1 MDELHGAS
9 LHSNPLEK
17 GSPSALFSHAECV
30 YTLFMQLRLL
40 LVVFGVLFPSV
51 SNAADSSPR
60 ELLTA
65 LNALAIDSEHVYTVS
80 TKDRVELR
88 KADTVL
94 AFQDGKIAF
103 FQSFEGRVTG
113 FVFSGVGHVVAL
125 PRDPVEK
132 QQVARFLG
140 APVLDE
146 QFLSAYVRFTD
157 STEEELLHEL
167 ERAGLA
173 PAVDEQFA
181 ALWGNSLDR
190 LNPSHSLRILI
201 EKYSNPPAPFF
212 HAGIDGVLT
221 GPLDILLDGMQ
232 NDNFSLGQPRTIG
245 KTTYYDLWSCNRMP
259 GSTPFSMNIDA
270 IRYRIDTTIHP
281 DNSLEASASIEF
293 RAAAGSQQ
301 FLGVQ
306 LSRALKISAVTG
318 DGGEALPFFQNEG
331 LTQQE
336 INSRGQD
343 SLIVFLPKPPAQG
356 GTFTLHFRYSGNV
369 IEDAG
374 NSVLFVGA
382 RESWYPHYGDTAEFA
397 FYDLTFHWP
406 KRLRLVA
413 TGTKSAEREEGD
425 SRVATWKTEIPV
437 PEAGFNLGE
446 YASSSL
452 SSENRTIEV
461 YANRQLEEFLR
472 ARLSATPPPEDAS
485 RYPSTM
491 RPQLGNDLPSLPPS
505 PASFLKQLAREIDS
519 SIRFYELYSG
529 PFPFRNLGVSQ
540 IPGAFG
546 QGWPGLLYLSTFS
559 YLTDEAQYR
568 AGLSTT
574 GRAFF
579 TDLVPFHEVAHQ
591 WWGNVV
597 GWSSYED
604 QWIDEAIAEYLALE
618 FADSQKNQDH
628 PLNTW
633 LAHYRKR
640 LTTKMEGEDRVPADI
655 GPVIAGRRLISSR
668 SPDAYSVVVYAK
680 GAWIMHML
688 REMLRQPGAAS
699 GKDPDA
705 RFIALLHTLV
715 SKYARKALTTADLER
730 EVEAVMTPRMA
741 LEGGH
746 SMEWF
751 FDEYVRGTGI
761 PHYKVQ
767 FTSHSSEKGFQI
779 RGKLLQDGVPRSFIA
794 PVPIYATTT
803 PGRTIFLGTVIA
815 TGDETNFTFT
825 SAVQPHKL
833 LIDPHMTLLCI
844 PE

>member
-1 MDELHGAS
+1 M
-9 LHSNPLEK
+9 
-17 GSPSALFSHAECV
+17 C
-30 YTLFMQLRLL
+30 T
-40 LVVFGVLFPSV
+40 
-51 SNAADSSPR
+51 AADSSPR

-65 LNALAIDSEHVYTVS
+65 LNALAIDSQHVYTVS

-103 FQSFEGRVTG
+103 FQSFEGHITG
-113 FVFSGVGHVVAL
+113 FVFSGIGHIVAL

-157 STEEELLHEL
+157 GTDQDLLREFQ
-167 ERAGLA
+167 RAGIT

-181 ALWGNSLDR
+181 SLWWTSLDR
-190 LNPSHSLRILI
+190 LNPSHSLRILV

-212 HAGIDGVLT
+212 HAGIDGVVT
-221 GPLDILLDGMQ
+221 GPLDILLDDMQ
-232 NDNFSLGQPRTIG
+232 NENFSLGQPRTVG
-245 KTTYYDLWSCNRMP
+245 KTTYYDVWSSYRVP
-259 GSTPFSMNIDA
+259 GSPSFSMGLDA
-270 IRYRIDTTIHP
+270 IRYSIDTTIHP

-293 RAAAGSQQ
+293 RAAAVSQQ

-306 LSRALKISAVTG
+306 LSRALKITAVTG
-318 DGGEALPFFQNEG
+318 GGGEALPFFQNEG

-336 INSRGQD
+336 IDSRGQD
-343 SLIVFLPKPPAQG
+343 SLIVFLPKPPAPG
-356 GTFTLHFRYSGNV
+356 STFKLHFRYSGNV

-382 RESWYPHYGDTAEFA
+382 RESWYPHYGDAAEFA

-413 TGTKSAEREEGD
+413 TGTKSLEREEGD
-425 SRVATWKTEIPV
+425 LRAASWKTEIPV

-446 YASSSL
+446 YASTSL
-452 SSENRTIEV
+452 PSENRTIDV
-461 YANRQLEEFLR
+461 YANKQLEEFLR
-472 ARLSATPPPEDAS
+472 SRLSTPTPPEVAS
-485 RYPSTM
+485 RHSSMT
-491 RPQLGNDLPSLPPS
+491 RPQLGEDIPALPPS
-505 PASFLKQLAREIDS
+505 PAAFLKQLARAIDS

-540 IPGAFG
+540 IAGAFG

-559 YLTDEAQYR
+559 FLPDEAQYR
-568 AGLSTT
+568 AGLSST

-579 TDLVPFHEVAHQ
+579 SDVVPFHEVAHQ

-597 GWSSYED
+597 GWSSYQD
-604 QWIDEAIAEYLALE
+604 QWIDEAIAEYLALQ

-633 LAHYRKR
+633 LTHYRKR
-640 LTTKMEGEDRVPADI
+640 LTTKAEGEDRVPADI

-680 GAWIMHML
+680 GVWIMHMV
-688 REMLRQPGAAS
+688 REMLRQPAVN

-705 RFIALLHTLV
+705 RFISLFHTLV
-715 SKYARKALTTADLER
+715 SKYARKALTTADLQR
-730 EVEAVMTPRMA
+730 EVEAVMTPRMD
-741 LEGGH
+741 LEGGR

-767 FTSHSSEKGFQI
+767 FMSRNTEKGFQI
-779 RGKLLQDGVPRSFIA
+779 RGKLIQDGVPRSFIA

-803 PGRTIFLGTVIA
+803 LGRMIFLGTVVA
-815 TGDETNFTFT
+815 TGEETSFTFT
-825 SAVQPHKL
+825 SAAQPHKL

-844 PE
+844 TE

>member
-1 MDELHGAS
+1 MF
-9 LHSNPLEK
+9 P
-17 GSPSALFSHAECV
+17 HAECV
-30 YTLFMQLRLL
+30 YTRFMRPRLL
-40 LVVFGVLFPSV
+40 LMVFGFLFPSLCG
-51 SNAADSSPR
+51 AADSSPR
-60 ELLTA
+60 ELLTS
-65 LNALAIDSEHVYTVS
+65 LNALAIDSQHVYTVS
-80 TKDRVELR
+80 AKDRVELR

-94 AFQDGKIAF
+94 AFQNGKIAF
-103 FQSFEGRVTG
+103 LQSFEGRTTG

-125 PRDPVEK
+125 PRDPVER

-140 APVLDE
+140 APVLDQ

-157 STEEELLHEL
+157 GTDQDLLRELQ
-167 ERAGLA
+167 RAGLT

-181 ALWGNSLDR
+181 SLWGVNLDR

-212 HAGIDGVLT
+212 HAGLDGVLT
-221 GPLDILLDGMQ
+221 GPFDILLDGMQ
-232 NDNFSLGQPRTIG
+232 EDNFNLGQPRTVG
-245 KTTYYDLWSCNRMP
+245 KSTYYDVWSSYRLPDSPAFHM
-259 GSTPFSMNIDA
+259 GIDA
-270 IRYRIDTTIHP
+270 IHYRIDTTIHP
-281 DNSLEASASIEF
+281 DNSLEANAAIEF
-293 RAAAGSQQ
+293 RASSGSQQ

-306 LSRALKISAVTG
+306 LSRTLKISAVTG

-331 LTQQE
+331 LTPQE

-343 SLIVFLPKPPAQG
+343 SLIVFLPKRPAPG
-356 GTFTLHFRYSGNV
+356 ATFTLHFRYDGNV

-374 NSVLFVGA
+374 NNVLFVGA
-382 RESWYPHYGDTAEFA
+382 RESWYPHFGDSSEFA
-397 FYDLTFHWP
+397 LYDLTFHWP

-413 TGTKSAEREEGD
+413 TGNKSTEREEGD

-446 YASSSL
+446 YASTSL
-452 SSENRTIEV
+452 PSENRTIDV
-461 YANRQLEEFLR
+461 YANKQLEEILR
-472 ARLSATPPPEDAS
+472 ARLSAVPPSGDPPRHNSILQHPLDTDV
-485 RYPSTM
+485 PV
-491 RPQLGNDLPSLPPS
+491 PPPS
-505 PASFLKQLAREIDS
+505 PSALLKQLAREIDS
-519 SIRFYELYSG
+519 SIHFYELYSG

-559 YLTDEAQYR
+559 FLPDEAQTR

-579 TDLVPFHEVAHQ
+579 SNVVPFHEVAHQ

-597 GWSSYED
+597 GWSSYRD
-604 QWIDEAIAEYLALE
+604 QWIDEAISEYLALQ

-633 LAHYRKR
+633 LARYRKR
-640 LTTKMEGEDRVPADI
+640 LTTKAEGEDRTPAEI
-655 GPVIAGRRLISSR
+655 GPVSIGRRMISSR
-668 SPDAYSVVVYAK
+668 SPDAYNVVVYAK
-680 GAWIMHML
+680 GTWIMHML
-688 REMLRQPGAAS
+688 REMLRQPGGSS
-699 GKDPDA
+699 GKDSDA

-715 SKYARKALTTADLER
+715 SKYARTALTTADLQR
-730 EVEAVMTPRMA
+730 EVEAVMTPRMD
-741 LEGGH
+741 LEGGR

-761 PHYKVQ
+761 PHYKIQ
-767 FTSHSSEKGFQI
+767 FTSHGSDKGFQV
-779 RGKLLQDGVPRSFIA
+779 RGKLMQEGVPRSFIA
-794 PVPIYATTT
+794 PVPIYASFG
-803 PGRTIFLGTVIA
+803 PGRTAFLGTVVA
-815 TGDETNFTFT
+815 SGDETSFTFT
-825 SAVQPHKL
+825 TAAQPHKL

>member
-1 MDELHGAS
+1 M
-9 LHSNPLEK
+9 P
-17 GSPSALFSHAECV
+17 
-30 YTLFMQLRLL
+30 LRLL
-40 LVVFGVLFPSV
+40 LVVFGCLFPSL
-51 SNAADSSPR
+51 SNAADLSPR

-65 LNALAIDSEHVYTVS
+65 LNALAIDSQHVYTVS

-103 FQSFEGRVTG
+103 FQSYEGRITG

-157 STEEELLHEL
+157 GTDQELLREL
-167 ERAGLA
+167 QRAGLT

-181 ALWGNSLDR
+181 SLWGASLDR

-232 NDNFSLGQPRTIG
+232 VDNFSLGQPRAVG
-245 KTTYYDLWSCNRMP
+245 KAMYYDVWSSCRMP
-259 GSTPFSMNIDA
+259 GSAAFRMGIDA
-270 IRYRIDTTIHP
+270 IHYHIDTTINP
-281 DNSLEASASIEF
+281 DNSLEASASIEL
-293 RAAAGSQQ
+293 RAGAAAQQ

-306 LSRALKISAVTG
+306 LSRKLKITAVTG
-318 DGGEALPFFQNEG
+318 GDGEALPFFQNEG

-343 SLIVFLPKPPAQG
+343 ALIVFLPKPPAKES
-356 GTFTLHFRYSGNV
+356 TFTLHFHYTGNV

-374 NSVLFVGA
+374 NGVLFVGA
-382 RESWYPHYGDTAEFA
+382 RESWYPHYGDASEFA
-397 FYDLTFHWP
+397 LYDLTFHWP

-413 TGTKSAEREEGD
+413 TGAKSAEREEGD

-452 SSENRTIEV
+452 PSENRTIDV
-461 YANRQLEEFLR
+461 YANKQLEEILR
-472 ARLSATPPPEDAS
+472 ARLSTLTPREDAS
-485 RYPSTM
+485 RHTFISKPPVERDM
-491 RPQLGNDLPSLPPS
+491 PLLPPS
-505 PASFLKQLAREIDS
+505 PAGFLKQLAREIDT

-540 IPGAFG
+540 IPGTFG

-559 YLTDEAQYR
+559 FLSDEAQYR

-579 TDLVPFHEVAHQ
+579 TDVVPFHEVAHQ

-597 GWSSYED
+597 GWSSYQD
-604 QWIDEAIAEYLALE
+604 QWIDESISEYLAQL
-618 FADSQKNQDH
+618 FANSQKNQDH
-628 PLNTW
+628 SLNTW

-640 LTTKMEGEDRVPADI
+640 LTTKAEGEDRIPSDI

-668 SPDAYSVVVYAK
+668 SPDAYNVVVYAK
-680 GAWIMHML
+680 GTWIMHML
-688 REMLRQPGAAS
+688 REMLRQPNATN
-699 GKDPDA
+699 GKAPDA

-715 SKYARKALTTADLER
+715 SKYARKALTTADLQR
-730 EVEAVMTPRMA
+730 EVEAVMTPRMD
-741 LEGGH
+741 LEGGR

-767 FTSHSSEKGFQI
+767 FTSRSSEKGFQI

-803 PGRTIFLGTVIA
+803 PGRTIFLGTVVA
-815 TGDETNFTFT
+815 TGEETSFTFT
-825 SAVQPHKL
+825 SAAQPHKL

>member
-1 MDELHGAS
+1 MR
-9 LHSNPLEK
+9 
-17 GSPSALFSHAECV
+17 
-30 YTLFMQLRLL
+30 LRLV
-40 LVVFGVLFPSV
+40 LVVFGVLFPSFC
-51 SNAADSSPR
+51 SAADSSPR
-60 ELLTA
+60 ELLA
-65 LNALAIDSEHVYTVS
+65 SLNALAIDSQHVYTVA
-80 TKDRVELR
+80 TKNRVELR

-94 AFQDGKIAF
+94 AFQEGKIAF
-103 FQSFEGRVTG
+103 FESFEGRITG
-113 FVFSGVGHVVAL
+113 FVFSGIGHVVAL

-157 STEEELLHEL
+157 GTDQDLLREL
-167 ERAGLA
+167 ERAGLT
-173 PAVDEQFA
+173 PAVDEKFA
-181 ALWGNSLDR
+181 ALWGTNLDR

-221 GPLDILLDGMQ
+221 GPLDILLDEMQ
-232 NDNFSLGQPRTIG
+232 YNDFNLGQPRTVG
-245 KTTYYDLWSCNRMP
+245 KATYYDVWSLYRVP
-259 GSTPFSMNIDA
+259 GSTPFSMGIDT
-270 IRYRIDTTIHP
+270 IRYTIDTAIHP

-293 RAAAGSQQ
+293 RASAGSQQ

-318 DGGEALPFFQNEG
+318 SDGEALPFFQNEG

-343 SLIVFLPKPPAQG
+343 SLIVFLPKPPAPG
-356 GTFTLHFRYSGNV
+356 STFKLHFHYSGNV

-382 RESWYPHYGDTAEFA
+382 RESWYPHYGDSAEFA
-397 FYDLTFHWP
+397 YYDLTFHWP

-425 SRVATWKTEIPV
+425 SRVATWKTELPV

-446 YASSSL
+446 YASNSL
-452 SSENRTIEV
+452 SSESRTIDV
-461 YANRQLEEFLR
+461 YANKQLEEFLR
-472 ARLSATPPPEDAS
+472 SRLSAPTPSEDAS
-485 RYPSTM
+485 RHTSISRIP
-491 RPQLGNDLPSLPPS
+491 LGNDMPPFPPS
-505 PASFLKQLAREIDS
+505 PAAFLRQLAREIDS
-519 SIRFYELYSG
+519 SIRFYELYAG
-529 PFPFRNLGVSQ
+529 PFPFHTLGVSQ
-540 IPGAFG
+540 IPGGFG
-546 QGWPGLLYLSTFS
+546 QGWPGLLYLSTYSFLS
-559 YLTDEAQYR
+559 DEAQYR
-568 AGLSTT
+568 AGLSST

-579 TDLVPFHEVAHQ
+579 TDVVPFHEVAHQ

-604 QWIDEAIAEYLALE
+604 QWIDEGIAEYLALQ
-618 FADSQKNQDH
+618 FADSKKTQDH

-633 LAHYRKR
+633 LAHYKKR
-640 LTTKMEGEDRVPADI
+640 LTTKAEGEDRIPADI

-668 SPDAYSVVVYAK
+668 SPDAYNVVVYAK
-680 GAWIMHML
+680 GTWIMHML
-688 REMLRQPGAAS
+688 REMLRQPGAAN
-699 GKDPDA
+699 GKNPDA
-705 RFIALLHTLV
+705 RFISLLHTLV
-715 SKYARKALTTADLER
+715 SKYARKALATADLQH
-730 EVEAVMTPRMA
+730 EVEAVMTPRMD
-741 LEGGH
+741 LEGGR

-767 FTSHSSEKGFQI
+767 FTSHNSEKGFQI
-779 RGKLLQDGVPRSFIA
+779 RGKLMQEGVPRSFIA

-803 PGRTIFLGTVIA
+803 PGRTIFLGTVVA
-815 TGDETNFTFT
+815 TGEETSFAFT

>member
-1 MDELHGAS
+1 
-9 LHSNPLEK
+9 
-17 GSPSALFSHAECV
+17 
-30 YTLFMQLRLL
+30 MQLRLL
-40 LVVFGVLFPSV
+40 LAVFGVLFPSIC
-51 SNAADSSPR
+51 NAADSSPR

-65 LNALAIDSEHVYTVS
+65 LNALAIDSQHVYTVS

-103 FQSFEGRVTG
+103 FQSFEGRITG

-157 STEEELLHEL
+157 GTDQDLLREFQ
-167 ERAGLA
+167 RAGVK

-181 ALWGNSLDR
+181 SLWWTSLNR
-190 LNPSHSLRILI
+190 LNPSHSLRILV
-201 EKYSNPPAPFF
+201 EKYSNPSAPFF
-212 HAGIDGVLT
+212 HAGIDGVVT
-221 GPLDILLDGMQ
+221 GPLDILLDDMQ
-232 NDNFSLGQPRTIG
+232 NDNFSLGQPRTVG
-245 KTTYYDLWSCNRMP
+245 KTTYYDVWSSYQVP
-259 GSTPFSMNIDA
+259 GSPSFSMGLDA
-270 IRYRIDTTIHP
+270 IRYSIDTTIHS
-281 DNSLEASASIEF
+281 DNSLEASAAIEF
-293 RAAAGSQQ
+293 RTAAASQQ

-306 LSRALKISAVTG
+306 LSRALKITAVTG
-318 DGGEALPFFQNEG
+318 DDGEALPFFQNEG

-343 SLIVFLPKPPAQG
+343 SLIVFLPKPPAPG
-356 GTFTLHFRYSGNV
+356 STFKLHFRYSGNV

-382 RESWYPHYGDTAEFA
+382 RESWYPHYGDAAEFA
-397 FYDLTFHWP
+397 FYDLMFHWP

-413 TGTKSAEREEGD
+413 TGTKSTEREEGD
-425 SRVATWKTEIPV
+425 LRVATWKTEIPV
-437 PEAGFNLGE
+437 PQAGFNLGE
-446 YASSSL
+446 YASTSL
-452 SSENRTIEV
+452 PSENRTIDV
-461 YANRQLEEFLR
+461 YANKQLEEFLR
-472 ARLSATPPPEDAS
+472 SRLSTPTPPEIAS
-485 RYPSTM
+485 RHNSMT
-491 RPQLGNDLPSLPPS
+491 RPELGGDIPALPPS
-505 PASFLKQLAREIDS
+505 PAAFLKQLAREIDS

-559 YLTDEAQYR
+559 FLPDEAQYR
-568 AGLSTT
+568 AGLSPT

-579 TDLVPFHEVAHQ
+579 SDVVPFHEVAHQ

-597 GWSSYED
+597 GWSSYQD
-604 QWIDEAIAEYLALE
+604 QWIDEAIAEYLALQ
-618 FADSQKNQDH
+618 FADSQKNQNH

-633 LAHYRKR
+633 LTHYRKR
-640 LTTKMEGEDRVPADI
+640 LTTKAEGEDRVPADI

-668 SPDAYSVVVYAK
+668 SPEAYNVVVYAK
-680 GAWIMHML
+680 GVWIMHML
-688 REMLRQPGAAS
+688 REMLRQPAAN
-699 GKDPDA
+699 GKGPDA
-705 RFIALLHTLV
+705 RFISLLHTLV
-715 SKYARKALTTADLER
+715 SKYARKALTTMDLQR
-730 EVEAVMTPRMA
+730 EVEAVMTPRMD
-741 LEGGH
+741 LEGGR

-767 FTSHSSEKGFQI
+767 FTSRNTEKGFQI
-779 RGKLLQDGVPRSFIA
+779 RGKLMQDGVPRSFIA
-794 PVPIYATTT
+794 PVPIYAATAL
-803 PGRTIFLGTVIA
+803 GRTIFLGTVVA
-815 TGDETNFTFT
+815 TGEETSFTFT
-825 SAVQPHKL
+825 SVTQPHKL
-833 LIDPHMTLLCI
+833 QIDPHMTLLCI
-844 PE
+844 SE

>member
-1 MDELHGAS
+1 MR
-9 LHSNPLEK
+9 
-17 GSPSALFSHAECV
+17 
-30 YTLFMQLRLL
+30 LRLL
-40 LVVFGVLFPSV
+40 LVVSGCLFTSV
-51 SNAADSSPR
+51 CSAADSSPR

-65 LNALAIDSEHVYTVS
+65 LNALAIDSQHVYTVA

-103 FQSFEGRVTG
+103 FHSFEGRVTG

-157 STEEELLHEL
+157 GTDQELLREL
-167 ERAGLA
+167 QRAGLT
-173 PAVDEQFA
+173 PSVDEQFA
-181 ALWGNSLDR
+181 ALWGTSLDR

-201 EKYSNPPAPFF
+201 EKYSKPPAPFF

-221 GPLDILLDGMQ
+221 GPLDILLDEMQ
-232 NDNFSLGQPRTIG
+232 NDNFSLGQPRTVA
-245 KTTYYDLWSCNRMP
+245 KTTFYDVWSSYRMP
-259 GSTPFSMNIDA
+259 GTNNFSMGMDA
-270 IRYRIDTTIHP
+270 IRYVLDTTIHP
-281 DNSLEASASIEF
+281 DNSLEATATIEF
-293 RAAAGSQQ
+293 RAASGSQQ

-306 LSRALKISAVTG
+306 LSRTLKITAVTADNG
-318 DGGEALPFFQNEG
+318 DPLPYFQNEG

-336 INSRGQD
+336 INARGQD
-343 SLIVFLPKPPAQG
+343 ALIVFLPRPPAPG
-356 GTFTLHFRYSGNV
+356 STFKLHFQYSGDV
-369 IEDAG
+369 IEEAG
-374 NSVLFVGA
+374 NNVLFVGA

-446 YASSSL
+446 YANSSL
-452 SSENRTIEV
+452 SSENRTIDV
-461 YANRQLEEFLR
+461 YANKQLEEYLR
-472 ARLSATPPPEDAS
+472 SRLSAPGPSPESSRHSSILRPPLDSE
-485 RYPSTM
+485 
-491 RPQLGNDLPSLPPS
+491 LPALPPS
-505 PASFLKQLAREIDS
+505 PAGFLKQLAREIDS
-519 SIRFYELYSG
+519 SIRFYEIYSG
-529 PFPFRNLGVSQ
+529 PFPFRTLGVSQ

-559 YLTDEAQYR
+559 FLPDEAQYR
-568 AGLSTT
+568 AGLSPT

-579 TDLVPFHEVAHQ
+579 TDVVPFHEVAHQ

-597 GWSSYED
+597 GWSSYQD
-604 QWIDEAIAEYLALE
+604 QWIDEAISEYLALQ

-633 LAHYRKR
+633 LTHYRKR
-640 LTTKMEGEDRVPADI
+640 LITKAEGEDRAPADI

-680 GAWIMHML
+680 GTWIMHML
-688 REMLRQPGAAS
+688 REMLRQPAGAS

-705 RFIALLHTLV
+705 RFVGLLHTLV
-715 SKYARKALTTADLER
+715 SKYARKALTTADLQR

-767 FTSHSSEKGFQI
+767 FTSRGSEKGFQI

-794 PVPIYATTT
+794 PVPVYATTPI
-803 PGRTIFLGTVIA
+803 PGRTIYLGTVIT

-825 SAVQPHKL
+825 SAIQPHKL
-833 LIDPHMTLLCI
+833 LIDPHLTLLCI

>member
-1 MDELHGAS
+1 MR
-9 LHSNPLEK
+9 
-17 GSPSALFSHAECV
+17 
-30 YTLFMQLRLL
+30 LRLL
-40 LVVFGVLFPSV
+40 LVVLAVLFPSI
-51 SNAADSSPR
+51 SGAADSSPR

-65 LNALAIDSEHVYTVS
+65 LNALTIDSQHVYTVA

-103 FQSFEGRVTG
+103 FQSFEGRITG
-113 FVFSGVGHVVAL
+113 FVFSGVGHIVAL

-157 STEEELLHEL
+157 GTEQDLLHEL
-167 ERAGLA
+167 QRAGLA
-173 PAVDEQFA
+173 PAVDEPFA
-181 ALWGNSLDR
+181 SLWGASLDR
-190 LNPSHSLRILI
+190 LNPSHSLRILV

-221 GPLDILLDGMQ
+221 GPLDILVDNMQ
-232 NDNFSLGQPRTIG
+232 RENFSLGQPRTVG
-245 KTTYYDLWSCNRMP
+245 KATYYDAWSSYRMP
-259 GSTPFSMNIDA
+259 DSPPFSMGMDA
-270 IRYRIDTTIHP
+270 VRYTIDTTIHP
-281 DNSLEASASIEF
+281 DNSLEAGAAIEF
-293 RAAAGSQQ
+293 RAADVAQQ

-306 LSRALKISAVTG
+306 LSRTLKISSVTG
-318 DGGEALPFFQNEG
+318 DNGEALPFFQNEG
-331 LTQQE
+331 LTQKE
-336 INSRGQD
+336 INARGQD
-343 SLIVFLPKPPAQG
+343 SLIVFFPKPLAPG
-356 GTFTLHFRYSGNV
+356 STFRLHFRYTGNV

-382 RESWYPHYGDTAEFA
+382 RESWYPHYGDAAEFA

-413 TGTKSAEREEGD
+413 TGTKSAEHEDGD
-425 SRVATWKTEIPV
+425 WRVATWKTEIPV

-452 SSENRTIEV
+452 TSENRNIEV
-461 YANRQLEEFLR
+461 YANKQLEEFLR
-472 ARLSATPPPEDAS
+472 SRLSRPSSSEDSS
-485 RYPSTM
+485 RHTSIAH
-491 RPQLGNDLPSLPPS
+491 PQFGDELPILPPS
-505 PASFLKQLAREIDS
+505 PAGFLKQLAREIDS
-519 SIRFYELYSG
+519 SIHFYEIYSG

-546 QGWPGLLYLSTFS
+546 QGWPGLLYLSTLSF
-559 YLTDEAQYR
+559 LPDEAQYR
-568 AGLSTT
+568 AGLSST

-579 TDLVPFHEVAHQ
+579 TDVVPFHEVAHQ

-597 GWSSYED
+597 GWSSYQD
-604 QWIDEAIAEYLALE
+604 QWIDEAIAEYLALQ
-618 FADSQKNQDH
+618 FADSKKTQDH

-633 LAHYRKR
+633 LTNYRKR
-640 LTTKMEGEDRVPADI
+640 LTTKAEGQDRAPGDI

-668 SPDAYSVVVYAK
+668 SPDAYNVVVYAK
-680 GAWIMHML
+680 GTWIIHML
-688 REMLRQPGAAS
+688 HEMLRQPGAPG

-705 RFIALLHTLV
+705 RFIGLLHTLV
-715 SKYARKALTTADLER
+715 SKYARKALTTADLQR

-761 PHYKVQ
+761 PHYKIQ
-767 FTSHSSEKGFQI
+767 FTSHGSEKGFQI

-794 PVPIYATTT
+794 PVPIYATTPI
-803 PGRTIFLGTVIA
+803 PGRTIYLGTVIT
-815 TGDETNFTFT
+815 TGDETSFTFT
-825 SAVQPHKL
+825 SAIQPHKL

>member
-1 MDELHGAS
+1 MR
-9 LHSNPLEK
+9 
-17 GSPSALFSHAECV
+17 
-30 YTLFMQLRLL
+30 LRLL
-40 LVVFGVLFPSV
+40 LVVFGCLFPSI
-51 SNAADSSPR
+51 SSAADSSPR

-65 LNALAIDSEHVYTVS
+65 LNALAIDPQHVYTVS

-113 FVFSGVGHVVAL
+113 FVFSGIGHIVAL

-157 STEEELLHEL
+157 GTEQDLLHEL
-167 ERAGLA
+167 QRAGLT

-181 ALWGNSLDR
+181 ALWGASLDR
-190 LNPSHSLRILI
+190 LNPSHSLRILV

-221 GPLDILLDGMQ
+221 GPLDILLDNMQ
-232 NDNFSLGQPRTIG
+232 NENFSLGQPRTVG
-245 KTTYYDLWSCNRMP
+245 KATFYDVWSSYRMP
-259 GSTPFSMNIDA
+259 DSTPFSMGFDA
-270 IRYRIDTTIHP
+270 IRYTIDTTIHL

-293 RAAAGSQQ
+293 HASPGSKQ

-318 DGGEALPFFQNEG
+318 DNGDALPFFQNEG

-336 INSRGQD
+336 INARGQD
-343 SLIVFLPKPPAQG
+343 SLIVFLPKPPAPG
-356 GTFTLHFRYSGNV
+356 SSFTLHFRYTGNV

-374 NSVLFVGA
+374 NNVLFVGA
-382 RESWYPHYGDTAEFA
+382 RESWYPHFGDTAEFA

-413 TGTKSAEREEGD
+413 TGTESAEREDGD

-452 SSENRTIEV
+452 SSENRTIDV
-461 YANRQLEEFLR
+461 YANKQLEEFLR
-472 ARLSATPPPEDAS
+472 ARLSAPTPSDDAS
-485 RYPSTM
+485 RHNSITRAPM
-491 RPQLGNDLPSLPPS
+491 EHDIPVLPPS
-505 PASFLKQLAREIDS
+505 PAGFLKQLAREIDS
-519 SIRFYELYSG
+519 SIRFYEIYSG

-559 YLTDEAQYR
+559 FLPDEAQYR
-568 AGLSTT
+568 AGLSST

-579 TDLVPFHEVAHQ
+579 TDVVPFHEVAHQ

-597 GWSSYED
+597 GWSSYQD
-604 QWIDEAIAEYLALE
+604 QWIDESIAEYLALQ
-618 FADSQKNQDH
+618 FADSQKNQNH

-633 LAHYRKR
+633 LTNYRKR
-640 LTTKMEGEDRVPADI
+640 LTTKAEGEDRPPADV

-668 SPDAYSVVVYAK
+668 SPDAYNVVAYAK
-680 GAWIMHML
+680 GTWIMHML
-688 REMLRQPGAAS
+688 HEMLRQPGAA
-699 GKDPDA
+699 GGRDPDA

-715 SKYARKALTTADLER
+715 SKYARKALTTADLQR

-767 FTSHSSEKGFQI
+767 FTSHTSEKGFQI

-794 PVPIYATTT
+794 PVPIYATT
-803 PGRTIFLGTVIA
+803 PIAGHTIYLGTVIA
-815 TGDETNFTFT
+815 TGEETNFTFT

-833 LIDPHMTLLCI
+833 LIDPHMTILCI

>member
-1 MDELHGAS
+1 M
-9 LHSNPLEK
+9 
-17 GSPSALFSHAECV
+17 C
-30 YTLFMQLRLL
+30 T
-40 LVVFGVLFPSV
+40 
-51 SNAADSSPR
+51 AADSSPR

-65 LNALAIDSEHVYTVS
+65 LNALAIDSQHVYTVS

-103 FQSFEGRVTG
+103 FQSFEGRITG
-113 FVFSGVGHVVAL
+113 FVFSGIGHIVAL

-157 STEEELLHEL
+157 GTDQDLLREFQ
-167 ERAGLA
+167 RAGIT

-181 ALWGNSLDR
+181 SLWWTSLDR
-190 LNPSHSLRILI
+190 LNPSHSLRILV

-212 HAGIDGVLT
+212 HAGIDGVVT
-221 GPLDILLDGMQ
+221 GPLDILLDDMQ
-232 NDNFSLGQPRTIG
+232 NENFSLGQPRTVG
-245 KTTYYDLWSCNRMP
+245 KTTYYDVWSSYRVP
-259 GSTPFSMNIDA
+259 GSPSFSMGLDA
-270 IRYRIDTTIHP
+270 IRYSIDTTIHP

-293 RAAAGSQQ
+293 RAAAVSQQ

-306 LSRALKISAVTG
+306 LSRALKITAVTG
-318 DGGEALPFFQNEG
+318 GGGEALPFFQNEG

-336 INSRGQD
+336 IDSRGQD
-343 SLIVFLPKPPAQG
+343 SLIVFLPKPPAPG
-356 GTFTLHFRYSGNV
+356 STFKLHFRYSGNV

-382 RESWYPHYGDTAEFA
+382 RESWYPHYGDAAEFA

-413 TGTKSAEREEGD
+413 TGTKSLEREEGD
-425 SRVATWKTEIPV
+425 LRAATWKTEIPV

-446 YASSSL
+446 YASTSL
-452 SSENRTIEV
+452 PSENRTIDV
-461 YANRQLEEFLR
+461 YANKQLEEFLR
-472 ARLSATPPPEDAS
+472 SRLSTPTPPEVAS
-485 RYPSTM
+485 RHSSMT
-491 RPQLGNDLPSLPPS
+491 RPQLGEDIPALPPS
-505 PASFLKQLAREIDS
+505 PAAFLKQLARAIDS

-559 YLTDEAQYR
+559 FLPDEAQYR
-568 AGLSTT
+568 AGLSST

-579 TDLVPFHEVAHQ
+579 SDVVPFHEVAHQ

-597 GWSSYED
+597 GWSSYQD
-604 QWIDEAIAEYLALE
+604 QWIDEAIAEYLALQ

-628 PLNTW
+628 PLSTW
-633 LAHYRKR
+633 LIHYRKR
-640 LTTKMEGEDRVPADI
+640 LATKAEGEDRVPADI

-680 GAWIMHML
+680 GAWIMHMV
-688 REMLRQPGAAS
+688 REMLRQPAVN

-705 RFIALLHTLV
+705 RFISLFHTLV
-715 SKYARKALTTADLER
+715 SKYARKALTTADLQR
-730 EVEAVMTPRMA
+730 EVEAVMTPRMD
-741 LEGGH
+741 LEGGR

-767 FTSHSSEKGFQI
+767 FMSRNTEKGFQI
-779 RGKLLQDGVPRSFIA
+779 RGKLIQDGVPRSFIA

-803 PGRTIFLGTVIA
+803 LGRTIFLGTVVA
-815 TGDETNFTFT
+815 TGEETSFTFT
-825 SAVQPHKL
+825 SASQPHKL

-844 PE
+844 TE

>member
-1 MDELHGAS
+1 LR
-9 LHSNPLEK
+9 
-17 GSPSALFSHAECV
+17 SALFPNAECD
-30 YTLFMQLRLL
+30 YTHFMRLRLL
-40 LVVFGVLFPSV
+40 LVVFGCLFPSFWRT
-51 SNAADSSPR
+51 ADSSPR

-65 LNALAIDSEHVYTVS
+65 LNALAIDSQHVYTVS

-94 AFQDGKIAF
+94 AFQNGKIAF
-103 FQSFEGRVTG
+103 FQSFEGRITG

-140 APVLDE
+140 APVFDE

-157 STEEELLHEL
+157 GTDQELLREL
-167 ERAGLA
+167 QRAGLT
-173 PAVDEQFA
+173 PAVDDQFA
-181 ALWGNSLDR
+181 PLWRANLDR

-212 HAGIDGVLT
+212 HAGIDGVVT

-232 NDNFSLGQPRTIG
+232 NENFTLGQPRTVG
-245 KTTYYDLWSCNRMP
+245 KATYYDVWSSYRMAD
-259 GSTPFSMNIDA
+259 SVAFSMGINA
-270 IRYRIDTTIHP
+270 IHYRIDTTIHP

-293 RAAAGSQQ
+293 RASAAAQQ

-306 LSRALKISAVTG
+306 LSRALKITGITG
-318 DGGEALPFFQNEG
+318 DDGEALPFFQNEG

-343 SLIVFLPKPPAQG
+343 ALIVFLPKPPVPG
-356 GTFTLHFRYSGNV
+356 GTFTLHFRYNGNV

-382 RESWYPHYGDTAEFA
+382 RESWYPHYGDASEFA
-397 FYDLTFHWP
+397 LYDLTFHWP

-413 TGTKSAEREEGD
+413 TGAKSTEREEGD

-452 SSENRTIEV
+452 SSENRTIDV
-461 YANRQLEEFLR
+461 YANKQLEEILR
-472 ARLSATPPPEDAS
+472 ARLSAPTPQEGAS
-485 RYPSTM
+485 RHTPISKL
-491 RPQLGNDLPSLPPS
+491 PLGNDFPPLPPS
-505 PASFLKQLAREIDS
+505 PAGFLKQLAREIDS

-546 QGWPGLLYLSTFS
+546 QGWPGLLYLSTYSF
-559 YLTDEAQYR
+559 LPDEAQYR

-579 TDLVPFHEVAHQ
+579 TDVVPFHEVAHQ

-597 GWSSYED
+597 GWSSYQD
-604 QWIDEAIAEYLALE
+604 QWIDEAISEYLALL
-618 FADSQKNQDH
+618 FADSQKSQDH
-628 PLNTW
+628 PLSTW

-640 LTTKMEGEDRVPADI
+640 LTTKAEGEDRIPSDI
-655 GPVIAGRRLISSR
+655 GPVIIGRRLISSR

-680 GAWIMHML
+680 GTWIMHML
-688 REMLRQPGAAS
+688 REMLRQPGAAN
-699 GKDPDA
+699 GKNPDA

-715 SKYARKALTTADLER
+715 SKYARTALTTADLQR
-730 EVEAVMTPRMA
+730 EVEAIMTPRMD
-741 LEGGH
+741 LEGGR

-779 RGKLLQDGVPRSFIA
+779 RGKLLQEGVPRSFIA
-794 PVPIYATTT
+794 PVPIYAAAG
-803 PGRTIFLGTVIA
+803 PGRTIFLGTVVA
-815 TGDETNFTFT
+815 TSNETNFTFT
-825 SAVQPHKL
+825 SAAQPHKL
-833 LIDPHMTLLCI
+833 LIDPHMTLLCV

>member
-1 MDELHGAS
+1 MR
-9 LHSNPLEK
+9 
-17 GSPSALFSHAECV
+17 
-30 YTLFMQLRLL
+30 LRLL
-40 LVVFGVLFPSV
+40 LVVLGVIFPSFC
-51 SNAADSSPR
+51 NAADSSPR

-65 LNALAIDSEHVYTVS
+65 LNALAIDSQHVYTVS

-103 FQSFEGRVTG
+103 FQSFEGRITG
-113 FVFSGVGHVVAL
+113 FVFSGIGHVVAL

-132 QQVARFLG
+132 QQVARFFG
-140 APVLDE
+140 VPVLDE

-157 STEEELLHEL
+157 GTEQDLLRELQ
-167 ERAGLA
+167 RAGLA

-181 ALWGNSLDR
+181 SLWRDSLDR

-212 HAGIDGVLT
+212 HAGLDGVVT
-221 GPLDILLDGMQ
+221 GPLDILLDDMQ
-232 NDNFSLGQPRTIG
+232 RQNFSLGQPRTVG
-245 KTTYYDLWSCNRMP
+245 KATYYDVWSSYQTP
-259 GSTPFSMNIDA
+259 GSTPFSMGIDT

-281 DNSLEASASIEF
+281 DNSLEANASIEF
-293 RAAAGSQQ
+293 RAAAVSQQ

-306 LSRALKISAVTG
+306 LSRALKITAVTG
-318 DGGEALPFFQNEG
+318 DDGEALPFFQNEG

-343 SLIVFLPKPPAQG
+343 SLIVFLPKPPAPG
-356 GTFTLHFRYSGNV
+356 SKFTLHFRYSGNV

-382 RESWYPHYGDTAEFA
+382 RESWYPHYGDSAEFA
-397 FYDLTFHWP
+397 LYDLTFHWP

-425 SRVATWKTEIPV
+425 GRVATWKTEIPV

-446 YASSSL
+446 YASSSVT
-452 SSENRTIEV
+452 SESRSIDV
-461 YANRQLEEFLR
+461 YANKQLEEFLR
-472 ARLSATPPPEDAS
+472 SRLSAPALPDDAS
-485 RYPSTM
+485 RHTSII
-491 RPQLGNDLPSLPPS
+491 RPKLGEDMPPLPPS
-505 PASFLKQLAREIDS
+505 PATFLRQLAREIDS
-519 SIRFYELYSG
+519 SIHFYELYSG

-546 QGWPGLLYLSTFS
+546 QGWPGLLYLSTYSF
-559 YLTDEAQYR
+559 LTDEAQFR
-568 AGLSTT
+568 AGLSST

-579 TDLVPFHEVAHQ
+579 TDVVPFHEVAHQ

-597 GWSSYED
+597 GWSSSQD
-604 QWIDEAIAEYLALE
+604 QWIDEAMSEYLALL

-628 PLNTW
+628 TLNNW
-633 LAHYRKR
+633 LTRYRKR
-640 LTTKMEGEDRVPADI
+640 LITKGDGEDRAPADI
-655 GPVIAGRRLISSR
+655 GPVIIGRRLISSR
-668 SPDAYSVVVYAK
+668 SPDAYNVVVYAK

-688 REMLRQPGAAS
+688 REMLRQPAAAG

-715 SKYARKALTTADLER
+715 SKYARKALTTADLQR
-730 EVEAVMTPRMA
+730 EVEAVMTPRMD
-741 LEGGH
+741 LEGGR

-767 FTSHSSEKGFQI
+767 FTSRSSEKGFQI
-779 RGKLLQDGVPRSFIA
+779 RGKLKQDGVPRSFIA
-794 PVPIYATTT
+794 PVPIYAATAL
-803 PGRTIFLGTVIA
+803 GRTILLGTVVA
-815 TGDETNFTFT
+815 TGEETSFTFT
-825 SAVQPHKL
+825 SATQPHKL
-833 LIDPHMTLLCI
+833 VIDPHMTLLCI

>member
-1 MDELHGAS
+1 MR
-9 LHSNPLEK
+9 
-17 GSPSALFSHAECV
+17 
-30 YTLFMQLRLL
+30 LRLL
-40 LVVFGVLFPSV
+40 LVVSAFLFPSI

-65 LNALAIDSEHVYTVS
+65 LNALAIDSQHVYSVS

-94 AFQDGKIAF
+94 AFQNGKIAF
-103 FQSFEGRVTG
+103 FQSFEGHITG
-113 FVFSGVGHVVAL
+113 FVFSGIGHVVAL

-157 STEEELLHEL
+157 GTDQDLLRELQ
-167 ERAGLA
+167 RAGLT
-173 PAVDEQFA
+173 PVVDEQFA
-181 ALWGNSLDR
+181 SLWRSNLDR

-201 EKYSNPPAPFF
+201 EKYSNPLAPFF
-212 HAGIDGVLT
+212 HAGLDGVVT
-221 GPLDILLDGMQ
+221 GPLDILLDDMQ
-232 NDNFSLGQPRTIG
+232 NHNFSLGQPRTVG
-245 KTTYYDLWSCNRMP
+245 KVTYFDVWSSYQTP
-259 GSTPFSMNIDA
+259 GSSPFSMGMDA
-270 IRYRIDTTIHP
+270 IHYRIDTTIHP

-293 RAAAGSQQ
+293 RAAAVSQQ

-306 LSRALKISAVTG
+306 LSRTLKITAVTG
-318 DGGEALPFFQNEG
+318 DDGEALPFFQNEG

-343 SLIVFLPKPPAQG
+343 SLIVFLPKPPAPG
-356 GTFTLHFRYSGNV
+356 SKFTLHFRYGGNV

-382 RESWYPHYGDTAEFA
+382 RESWYPHYGDSAEFA
-397 FYDLTFHWP
+397 LYDLTFHWP

-425 SRVATWKTEIPV
+425 LRAATWKTEIPV

-446 YASSSL
+446 YASSAIT
-452 SSENRTIEV
+452 SESRSIEV
-461 YANRQLEEFLR
+461 YANKQLEEFLR
-472 ARLSATPPPEDAS
+472 SRLSAPTPPEDPSRPAS
-485 RYPSTM
+485 ISRPS
-491 RPQLGNDLPSLPPS
+491 LGGDMPPLPPS
-505 PASFLKQLAREIDS
+505 PASFLKLLAREIDS

-540 IPGAFG
+540 IPGGFG

-559 YLTDEAQYR
+559 FLTDEAQHR
-568 AGLSTT
+568 AGLSST

-579 TDLVPFHEVAHQ
+579 TDVVPFHEVAHQ

-597 GWSSYED
+597 GWSSYQD
-604 QWIDEAIAEYLALE
+604 QWIDEAISEYLALL

-628 PLNTW
+628 TLNTW
-633 LAHYRKR
+633 LAQYRKR
-640 LTTKMEGEDRVPADI
+640 LITKGEGEDRVPADI
-655 GPVIAGRRLISSR
+655 GPVILGRRLISSR
-668 SPDAYSVVVYAK
+668 SPDAYNVVVYAK

-688 REMLRQPGAAS
+688 REMLRQPAAAS
-699 GKDPDA
+699 GKAPDA

-715 SKYARKALTTADLER
+715 SKYARKALTTADLQR
-730 EVEAVMTPRMA
+730 EVEAVMTPRMD
-741 LEGGH
+741 LEGGR

-761 PHYKVQ
+761 PHYKVH
-767 FTSHSSEKGFQI
+767 FTSRNTEKGFQI
-779 RGKLLQDGVPRSFIA
+779 RGKLVQEGVPHSFIA
-794 PVPIYATTT
+794 PVPIYAATTL
-803 PGRTIFLGTVIA
+803 GRTTLLGTVVAI
-815 TGDETNFTFT
+815 GEETNFTFT

-833 LIDPHMTLLCI
+833 LVDPHMTLLCI

>member
-1 MDELHGAS
+1 MR
-9 LHSNPLEK
+9 
-17 GSPSALFSHAECV
+17 
-30 YTLFMQLRLL
+30 LRLL
-40 LVVFGVLFPSV
+40 LVVLGVIFPSFC
-51 SNAADSSPR
+51 NAADSSPR

-65 LNALAIDSEHVYTVS
+65 LNALAIDSQHVYTVS

-103 FQSFEGRVTG
+103 FQSFEGRITG
-113 FVFSGVGHVVAL
+113 FVFSGIGHVVAL

-132 QQVARFLG
+132 QQVARFFG
-140 APVLDE
+140 VPVLDE

-157 STEEELLHEL
+157 GTEQDLLRELQ
-167 ERAGLA
+167 RGGLA

-181 ALWGNSLDR
+181 SLWRDSLDR

-212 HAGIDGVLT
+212 HAGLDGVVT
-221 GPLDILLDGMQ
+221 GPLDILLDDMQ
-232 NDNFSLGQPRTIG
+232 HQNFSLGQPRTVG
-245 KTTYYDLWSCNRMP
+245 KATYYDVWSSYQTP
-259 GSTPFSMNIDA
+259 GSTPFSMGIDT

-281 DNSLEASASIEF
+281 DNSLEANASIEF
-293 RAAAGSQQ
+293 RAAAVSQQ

-306 LSRALKISAVTG
+306 LSRALKITAVTG
-318 DGGEALPFFQNEG
+318 DDGEALPFFQNEG

-343 SLIVFLPKPPAQG
+343 SLIVFLPKPPAPG
-356 GTFTLHFRYSGNV
+356 SKFTLHFRYSGNV

-382 RESWYPHYGDTAEFA
+382 RESWYPHYGDSAEFA

-425 SRVATWKTEIPV
+425 GRVATWKTEIPV

-452 SSENRTIEV
+452 TSESRSIDV
-461 YANRQLEEFLR
+461 YANKQLEEFLR
-472 ARLSATPPPEDAS
+472 SRLSAPAIPDDAS
-485 RYPSTM
+485 RHTSIS
-491 RPQLGNDLPSLPPS
+491 RPKLGEDMPPLPPS
-505 PASFLKQLAREIDS
+505 PATFLRQLAREIDS
-519 SIRFYELYSG
+519 SIHFYELYSG

-546 QGWPGLLYLSTFS
+546 QGWPGLLYLSTYSF
-559 YLTDEAQYR
+559 LTDEAQFR
-568 AGLSTT
+568 AGLSST

-579 TDLVPFHEVAHQ
+579 TDVVPFHEVAHQ

-597 GWSSYED
+597 GWSSSQD
-604 QWIDEAIAEYLALE
+604 QWIDEAMSEYLALL

-628 PLNTW
+628 TLNNW
-633 LAHYRKR
+633 LTRYRKR
-640 LTTKMEGEDRVPADI
+640 LITKAEGEDRAPADI
-655 GPVIAGRRLISSR
+655 GPVIIGRHLISSR
-668 SPDAYSVVVYAK
+668 SPDAYNVVVYAK

-688 REMLRQPGAAS
+688 REMLRQPAAAG

-715 SKYARKALTTADLER
+715 SKYARKALTTADLQR
-730 EVEAVMTPRMA
+730 EVEAVMTPRMD
-741 LEGGH
+741 LEGGR

-751 FDEYVRGTGI
+751 FDEYVRGSGI

-767 FTSHSSEKGFQI
+767 FTSRRSEKGFQI
-779 RGKLLQDGVPRSFIA
+779 RGKLMQDGVPRSFIA
-794 PVPIYATTT
+794 PVPIYAATAL
-803 PGRTIFLGTVIA
+803 GRTILLGTVVA
-815 TGDETNFTFT
+815 TGEETSFTFT
-825 SAVQPHKL
+825 SATQPHKL
-833 LIDPHMTLLCI
+833 VIDPHMTLLCI

>member
-1 MDELHGAS
+1 MS
-9 LHSNPLEK
+9 L
-17 GSPSALFSHAECV
+17 HAECV
-30 YTLFMQLRLL
+30 YTRFMRLRLL
-40 LVVFGVLFPSV
+40 LVVFGVLFPSICG
-51 SNAADSSPR
+51 AADSSPR

-65 LNALAIDSEHVYTVS
+65 LNALAIDSQHVYTVS

-94 AFQDGKIAF
+94 AFQEGKIAF
-103 FQSFEGRVTG
+103 FQSFEGRITG
-113 FVFSGVGHVVAL
+113 FVFSGVGHIVAL

-157 STEEELLHEL
+157 GTEQDLIHEL
-167 ERAGLA
+167 RRAGLT
-173 PAVDEQFA
+173 PSVDEQFA
-181 ALWGNSLDR
+181 AMWGSSLDR

-201 EKYSNPPAPFF
+201 EKYSHPPAPFF

-221 GPLDILLDGMQ
+221 GPLDILLDYMQ
-232 NDNFSLGQPRTIG
+232 RDNFILGQPRTVG
-245 KTTYYDLWSCNRMP
+245 KATYYDVWSSSRMP
-259 GSTPFSMNIDA
+259 EVTPFSMGTDA
-270 IRYRIDTTIHP
+270 IRYTIDTNIHP
-281 DNSLEASASIEF
+281 DNSLEATASIEF
-293 RAAAGSQQ
+293 RASSAPQQ

-318 DGGEALPFFQNEG
+318 DNGDALPFFQNEG

-336 INSRGQD
+336 INARGQD
-343 SLIVFLPKPPAQG
+343 SLVVFLPKSPVPG
-356 GTFTLHFRYSGNV
+356 STFTLHFRYAGNV

-382 RESWYPHYGDTAEFA
+382 RESWYPHFGDAAEFA

-413 TGTKSAEREEGD
+413 TGTKSAEHEDGD
-425 SRVATWKTEIPV
+425 FRMATWKTEIPV

-452 SSENRTIEV
+452 TSETHSIDV
-461 YANRQLEEFLR
+461 YANKQLEEFLR
-472 ARLSATPPPEDAS
+472 ARLSAPPPED
-485 RYPSTM
+485 PSHHNSMTRAPM
-491 RPQLGNDLPSLPPS
+491 EHDIPVLPPS
-505 PASFLKQLAREIDS
+505 PAAFLKQLAREIDS
-519 SIRFYELYSG
+519 SIHFYEIYSG
-529 PFPFRNLGVSQ
+529 PFPFHTLGVSQ
-540 IPGAFG
+540 IPGTFG

-559 YLTDEAQYR
+559 YLPDEAQYR
-568 AGLSTT
+568 AGLSSR

-579 TDLVPFHEVAHQ
+579 TDVVPFHEVAHQ

-597 GWSSYED
+597 GWSSYQD
-604 QWIDEAIAEYLALE
+604 QWIDEAISEYLALQ

-628 PLNTW
+628 PLTTW
-633 LAHYRKR
+633 LTHYRKR
-640 LTTKMEGEDRVPADI
+640 LTTKSDGEDRVPADI

-668 SPDAYSVVVYAK
+668 SPDAYNVVVYAK

-688 REMLRQPGAAS
+688 HEMLRQPGGAN

-705 RFIALLHTLV
+705 RFIALLHGLV
-715 SKYARKALTTADLER
+715 SKYARKELTTADLQR

-767 FTSHSSEKGFQI
+767 FTSHNTEKGFQI

-794 PVPIYATTT
+794 PVPIYASTSI
-803 PGRTIFLGTVIA
+803 PGRTIFLGTVVA

>member
-1 MDELHGAS
+1 M
-9 LHSNPLEK
+9 
-17 GSPSALFSHAECV
+17 
-30 YTLFMQLRLL
+30 RLSFL
-40 LVVFGVLFPSV
+40 LAVFGVLLPSIC
-51 SNAADSSPR
+51 NAADSSPR

-65 LNALAIDSEHVYTVS
+65 LNALAVDSQHVYTVS

-103 FQSFEGRVTG
+103 FQSFEGRITG
-113 FVFSGVGHVVAL
+113 FVFSGIGHVVAL

-157 STEEELLHEL
+157 GTDQDLLREFQ
-167 ERAGLA
+167 RAGVT

-181 ALWGNSLDR
+181 SLWWTSLDR
-190 LNPSHSLRILI
+190 LNPSHSLRILV

-212 HAGIDGVLT
+212 HAGIDGVVT
-221 GPLDILLDGMQ
+221 GPLDILLDDMQ
-232 NDNFSLGQPRTIG
+232 NENFSLGQPRAVG
-245 KTTYYDLWSCNRMP
+245 KTTYYDVWSSYRVP
-259 GSTPFSMNIDA
+259 GSPSFSMGFDA
-270 IRYRIDTTIHP
+270 IRYSIDTTIHP

-293 RAAAGSQQ
+293 RAAVSQQ

-306 LSRALKISAVTG
+306 LSRALKITAVTG
-318 DGGEALPFFQNEG
+318 DDGEALPFFQNEG

-336 INSRGQD
+336 IDSRGQD
-343 SLIVFLPKPPAQG
+343 SLIVFLSKPPAPG
-356 GTFTLHFRYSGNV
+356 STFKLHFRYSGNV

-382 RESWYPHYGDTAEFA
+382 RESWYPHYGDAAEFA

-413 TGTKSAEREEGD
+413 TGNKSTEREEGD
-425 SRVATWKTEIPV
+425 LRAATWKTEIPV

-446 YASSSL
+446 YASTSL
-452 SSENRTIEV
+452 PSENRTIDV
-461 YANRQLEEFLR
+461 YANKQLEEYLR
-472 ARLSATPPPEDAS
+472 SRLSTPTPPEIAS
-485 RYPSTM
+485 RHSSMT
-491 RPQLGNDLPSLPPS
+491 RPQLGEDIPALPPS
-505 PASFLKQLAREIDS
+505 PAAFLKQLARAIDS

-559 YLTDEAQYR
+559 FLPDEAQYR
-568 AGLSTT
+568 AGLSPT

-579 TDLVPFHEVAHQ
+579 SDVVPFHEVAHQ

-597 GWSSYED
+597 GWSSYQD
-604 QWIDEAIAEYLALE
+604 QWIDEAIAEYLALQ

-633 LAHYRKR
+633 LTHYRKR
-640 LTTKMEGEDRVPADI
+640 LTTKAEGEDRVPADI

-680 GAWIMHML
+680 GVWIMHML
-688 REMLRQPGAAS
+688 REMLRQPAAN

-705 RFIALLHTLV
+705 RFISLFHTLV
-715 SKYARKALTTADLER
+715 SKYARKALTTADLQR
-730 EVEAVMTPRMA
+730 EVEAVMTPRMD
-741 LEGGH
+741 LEGGR

-767 FTSHSSEKGFQI
+767 FTSRNTEKGFQI
-779 RGKLLQDGVPRSFIA
+779 RGRLMQDGVPRSFIA
-794 PVPIYATTT
+794 PVPIFATTT
-803 PGRTIFLGTVIA
+803 LGRTVFLGTVVA
-815 TGDETNFTFT
+815 TGEETSFTFT
-825 SAVQPHKL
+825 SAAQPHKL
-833 LIDPHMTLLCI
+833 QIDPHMTLLCI
-844 PE
+844 TE

>member
-1 MDELHGAS
+1 
-9 LHSNPLEK
+9 
-17 GSPSALFSHAECV
+17 LFPHAEYV
-30 YTLFMQLRLL
+30 YTHFMRLRLL
-40 LVVFGVLFPSV
+40 LVVFGFLFPSIC
-51 SNAADSSPR
+51 NAADSSPR

-65 LNALAIDSEHVYTVS
+65 LNALAIDSQHVYTVS

-103 FQSFEGRVTG
+103 FQSFEGRTTG
-113 FVFSGVGHVVAL
+113 FVFSGIGHVVAL

-157 STEEELLHEL
+157 GTDQDLLREFQ
-167 ERAGLA
+167 RAGVA

-181 ALWGNSLDR
+181 SLWWTSLDR
-190 LNPSHSLRILI
+190 LNPSHSLRILA
-201 EKYSNPPAPFF
+201 ERYSNPPAPFF
-212 HAGIDGVLT
+212 HAGIDGVVT
-221 GPLDILLDGMQ
+221 GPLDILLDDMQ
-232 NDNFSLGQPRTIG
+232 NDNFSLGQPRTVG
-245 KTTYYDLWSCNRMP
+245 KATYYDVWSSYRTP
-259 GSTPFSMNIDA
+259 GTTPFSMGIDA
-270 IRYRIDTTIHP
+270 IHYGIDTTIHS

-293 RAAAGSQQ
+293 RAAAVSQK

-318 DGGEALPFFQNEG
+318 DDGEAVPFFQNEG

-343 SLIVFLPKPPAQG
+343 SLIVFLPKSPAPG
-356 GTFTLHFRYSGNV
+356 STFKLHFRYSGNV

-382 RESWYPHYGDTAEFA
+382 RESWYPHYGDSSEFA
-397 FYDLTFHWP
+397 LYDLTFRWP

-425 SRVATWKTEIPV
+425 TRIATWKTEIPV

-446 YASSSL
+446 YASTSL
-452 SSENRTIEV
+452 SSENRTIDV
-461 YANRQLEEFLR
+461 YANKQLEEFLR
-472 ARLSATPPPEDAS
+472 QRLSAPTPPEIAS
-485 RYPSTM
+485 RHSSRT
-491 RPQLGNDLPSLPPS
+491 RPDLGDIPTLPPS
-505 PASFLKQLAREIDS
+505 PAAFLKQLVREIDS
-519 SIRFYELYSG
+519 SIRFYELYFG

-559 YLTDEAQYR
+559 FLTDEAQYR
-568 AGLSTT
+568 AGLSPT

-579 TDLVPFHEVAHQ
+579 SELVPFHEVAHQ

-597 GWSSYED
+597 GWSSYRD
-604 QWIDEAIAEYLALE
+604 QWIDEAISEYLALQ
-618 FADSQKNQDH
+618 FADSQKNQEH

-633 LAHYRKR
+633 LTHYRKR
-640 LTTKMEGEDRVPADI
+640 LTTKAEGEDRLPSDI

-688 REMLRQPGAAS
+688 REMLRQPTAAN

-705 RFIALLHTLV
+705 RFINLLHTLV
-715 SKYARKALTTADLER
+715 SKYARKALTTADLQR
-730 EVEAVMTPRMA
+730 EVEAVMTPRMD
-741 LEGGH
+741 LEGGR

-767 FTSHSSEKGFQI
+767 FTSHGGEKGFQI

-803 PGRTIFLGTVIA
+803 LGRTIFLGTVVA
-815 TGDETNFTFT
+815 TGEETSFTFT
-825 SAVQPHKL
+825 SALQPHKL

-844 PE
+844 TE

>member
-1 MDELHGAS
+1 MPSS
-9 LHSNPLEK
+9 LFP
-17 GSPSALFSHAECV
+17 HAECV
-30 YTLFMQLRLL
+30 YTLFMRLRLL
-40 LVVFGVLFPSV
+40 LVVFGFLFPLV
-51 SNAADSSPR
+51 CTAADSSPR
-60 ELLTA
+60 ELLTS
-65 LNALAIDSEHVYTVS
+65 LNALAIDSQHVYTVS
-80 TKDRVELR
+80 TKNRVELR

-103 FQSFEGRVTG
+103 FQSFEGRITG
-113 FVFSGVGHVVAL
+113 FVFSGVGHIVAL

-157 STEEELLHEL
+157 GTEEDLLRELQ
-167 ERAGLA
+167 RAGLT

-181 ALWGNSLDR
+181 SLWGANLDR

-201 EKYSNPPAPFF
+201 EKYSNPSAPFF

-221 GPLDILLDGMQ
+221 GPLDILLDEMQ
-232 NDNFSLGQPRTIG
+232 YNNFSLGQPRTVG
-245 KTTYYDLWSCNRMP
+245 KATYYDVWSSYRTP
-259 GSTPFSMNIDA
+259 GSTPFSMGLDA
-270 IRYRIDTTIHP
+270 IRYVIDTTIHA

-293 RAAAGSQQ
+293 RAAAASQQ

-306 LSRALKISAVTG
+306 LSRALKITAVTG
-318 DGGEALPFFQNEG
+318 DDGEARPFFQNEG

-343 SLIVFLPKPPAQG
+343 ALIVFLPKPPAQG
-356 GTFTLHFRYSGNV
+356 STFKLHFRYNGNV

-382 RESWYPHYGDTAEFA
+382 RESWYPHYGDAAEFA

-413 TGTKSAEREEGD
+413 TGTKSTEREEGD
-425 SRVATWKTEIPV
+425 SRAATWKTEIPV

-452 SSENRTIEV
+452 SSESRTIDV
-461 YANRQLEEFLR
+461 YANKQLEEILR
-472 ARLSATPPPEDAS
+472 SRLSAPTPQEDAS
-485 RYPSTM
+485 RHIYIT
-491 RPQLGNDLPSLPPS
+491 RPQFGTDMPALPPS
-505 PASFLKQLAREIDS
+505 PAAFLRQLAREIDS
-519 SIRFYELYSG
+519 SIRFYEQYSG
-529 PFPFRNLGVSQ
+529 PFPFRTLGVSQ

-559 YLTDEAQYR
+559 FLPDEAQYR
-568 AGLSTT
+568 AGLSST
-574 GRAFF
+574 GRSFF
-579 TDLVPFHEVAHQ
+579 TDVVPFHEVAHQ

-604 QWIDEAIAEYLALE
+604 QWIDESIAEYLALQ
-618 FADSQKNQDH
+618 FADSKKNQDH

-633 LAHYRKR
+633 LVHYRKR
-640 LTTKMEGEDRVPADI
+640 LTTKAEGEDRVPADI
-655 GPVIAGRRLISSR
+655 GPVTIGRRLISSR
-668 SPDAYSVVVYAK
+668 SPDAYNVVVYAK
-680 GAWIMHML
+680 GTWIMHML
-688 REMLRQPGAAS
+688 REMLRQPGAAN

-705 RFIALLHTLV
+705 RFIGLLHTLV
-715 SKYARKALTTADLER
+715 SKYARKALTTADLQR
-730 EVEAVMTPRMA
+730 EVEAVMTPRMD
-741 LEGGH
+741 LEGGR

-751 FDEYVRGTGI
+751 FDEYIRGTGI

-767 FTSHSSEKGFQI
+767 FTSRSSEKGFQI
-779 RGKLLQDGVPRSFIA
+779 RGKLMQEGVPRSFIA
-794 PVPIYATTT
+794 PVPIYASTL
-803 PGRTIFLGTVIA
+803 PGRTTYLGTVVA
-815 TGDETNFTFT
+815 AGEETSFTFT

-833 LIDPHMTLLCI
+833 VIDPHMTLLCI

>member
-1 MDELHGAS
+1 MR
-9 LHSNPLEK
+9 
-17 GSPSALFSHAECV
+17 
-30 YTLFMQLRLL
+30 LRLL
-40 LVVFGVLFPSV
+40 LVVFGFLFPLV
-51 SNAADSSPR
+51 CTAADSSPR

-65 LNALAIDSEHVYTVS
+65 LNALAIDSQHVYTVS
-80 TKDRVELR
+80 AKDRVELR

-103 FQSFEGRVTG
+103 FQSFEGRLTG
-113 FVFSGVGHVVAL
+113 FVFSGVGHVLAL

-157 STEEELLHEL
+157 GTDQDLLHEL
-167 ERAGLA
+167 QRAALT
-173 PAVDEQFA
+173 PVVDEQFA
-181 ALWGNSLDR
+181 ALWGTNLAR

-232 NDNFSLGQPRTIG
+232 NDNFSLGQPRTVG
-245 KTTYYDLWSCNRMP
+245 KATYYDVWSSYRVP
-259 GSTPFSMNIDA
+259 GAIPFSMGMDA
-270 IRYRIDTTIHP
+270 IRYTIDTTIRP

-293 RAAAGSQQ
+293 RASAGSQR

-306 LSRALKISAVTG
+306 LSRALKISAVAG
-318 DGGEALPFFQNEG
+318 DDGEALPFFQNEG

-356 GTFTLHFRYSGNV
+356 STFKLNFRYSGNV

-382 RESWYPHYGDTAEFA
+382 RESWYPHYGDAAEFA

-413 TGTKSAEREEGD
+413 TGTKSTEREEGD
-425 SRVATWKTEIPV
+425 SRAATWKTEIPV

-452 SSENRTIEV
+452 SSETRTIDV
-461 YANRQLEEFLR
+461 YANKQLEEILR
-472 ARLSATPPPEDAS
+472 ARLSAPTPSEDSS
-485 RYPSTM
+485 RRTPIL
-491 RPQLGNDLPSLPPS
+491 RPQFGSDIPQLPPS
-505 PASFLKQLAREIDS
+505 PAGFLRQLAREIDS

-529 PFPFRNLGVSQ
+529 PFPFRTLGVSQ

-559 YLTDEAQYR
+559 FLPDEAQYR
-568 AGLSTT
+568 AGLSPT

-579 TDLVPFHEVAHQ
+579 TDVVPFHEVAHQ

-597 GWSSYED
+597 GWSSYQD
-604 QWIDEAIAEYLALE
+604 QWIDESIAEYLALQ
-618 FADSQKNQDH
+618 FADSKKNQDH

-633 LAHYRKR
+633 LGHYRKR
-640 LTTKMEGEDRVPADI
+640 LTTKAEGEDRVPTDI
-655 GPVIAGRRLISSR
+655 GPVIIGRRLISSR

-680 GAWIMHML
+680 GTWIMHML
-688 REMLRQPGAAS
+688 REMLRQPGAAN

-705 RFIALLHTLV
+705 RFIGLLRTLV
-715 SKYARKALTTADLER
+715 SKYARRALTTADLQR

-767 FTSHSSEKGFQI
+767 FTSRSSEKGFQI
-779 RGKLLQDGVPRSFIA
+779 RGKLMQEGVPRSFIA
-794 PVPIYATTT
+794 PVPIYATTSI
-803 PGRTIFLGTVIA
+803 PGRTIFLGTVVA

>member
-1 MDELHGAS
+1 MR
-9 LHSNPLEK
+9 
-17 GSPSALFSHAECV
+17 
-30 YTLFMQLRLL
+30 LRLL
-40 LVVFGVLFPSV
+40 LVVFGCLFPSLCR
-51 SNAADSSPR
+51 AADPSPR

-65 LNALAIDSEHVYTVS
+65 LNALAVDSQHVYTVS

-88 KADTVL
+88 KADTVM

-103 FQSFEGRVTG
+103 FQSFEGRITG
-113 FVFSGVGHVVAL
+113 FVFSGIGHIVAL

-146 QFLSAYVRFTD
+146 QFLSAYARFTD
-157 STEEELLHEL
+157 GTDQDLLRELQ
-167 ERAGLA
+167 RAGLT
-173 PAVDEQFA
+173 PAIDEQFA
-181 ALWGNSLDR
+181 SLWWANLDR

-221 GPLDILLDGMQ
+221 GPLDILLDEMQ
-232 NDNFSLGQPRTIG
+232 YDDFSLGQPRTIG
-245 KTTYYDLWSCNRMP
+245 KTTYYDVWSSYRMP
-259 GSTPFSMNIDA
+259 GSTPFSMGMDA
-270 IRYRIDTTIHP
+270 IHYGIDTTIHP
-281 DNSLEASASIEF
+281 DNSLEANASIEF
-293 RAAAGSQQ
+293 RASPGSQQ

-306 LSRALKISAVTG
+306 LSRALKITAVTG
-318 DGGEALPFFQNEG
+318 DDGEALPFFQNEG

-343 SLIVFLPKPPAQG
+343 SLIVFLPKPPAPG
-356 GTFTLHFRYSGNV
+356 STFTLHFRYSGNV

-382 RESWYPHYGDTAEFA
+382 RESWYPHYGDASEFA
-397 FYDLTFHWP
+397 LYDLTFHWP

-413 TGTKSAEREEGD
+413 TGAKSTEREEGE

-446 YASSSL
+446 YASSSV
-452 SSENRTIEV
+452 SSENRTIDV
-461 YANRQLEEFLR
+461 YANKQLEEFLR
-472 ARLSATPPPEDAS
+472 ARLSAATPPEDAS
-485 RYPSTM
+485 RHTSFSKPPFQRDM
-491 RPQLGNDLPSLPPS
+491 PALPPS
-505 PASFLKQLAREIDS
+505 PAAFLRQLAREIDS

-529 PFPFRNLGVSQ
+529 PFPFRTLGVSQ

-559 YLTDEAQYR
+559 FLPDEAQYR
-568 AGLSTT
+568 AGLSST

-579 TDLVPFHEVAHQ
+579 TDVVPFHEVAHQ

-604 QWIDEAIAEYLALE
+604 QWIDEAIAEYLALQ

-633 LAHYRKR
+633 LVRYRKR
-640 LTTKMEGEDRVPADI
+640 LITKAEGEDRVPADI

-668 SPDAYSVVVYAK
+668 SPDAYNVVVYAK
-680 GAWIMHML
+680 GTWIMHML
-688 REMLRQPGAAS
+688 REMLRQPATAN

-705 RFIALLHTLV
+705 RFIGLLHTLV
-715 SKYARKALTTADLER
+715 SKYARKALTTADLQR

-794 PVPIYATTT
+794 PVPIYASTG
-803 PGRTIFLGTVIA
+803 PGRTIFLGTVVS
-815 TGDETNFTFT
+815 TGEETNFTFT
-825 SAVQPHKL
+825 SAAQPHKL

>member
-1 MDELHGAS
+1 MR
-9 LHSNPLEK
+9 
-17 GSPSALFSHAECV
+17 
-30 YTLFMQLRLL
+30 LRLL
-40 LVVFGVLFPSV
+40 LVVFGILFPSLC
-51 SNAADSSPR
+51 SAADSSPR
-60 ELLTA
+60 ELLTS
-65 LNALAIDSEHVYTVS
+65 LNALAIDSQHVYTVS
-80 TKDRVELR
+80 TKNRVELR

-103 FQSFEGRVTG
+103 FQSFERRITG

-157 STEEELLHEL
+157 GTDQDLMREL

-181 ALWGNSLDR
+181 ALWRTNLDR

-221 GPLDILLDGMQ
+221 GPLDILLDEMQ
-232 NDNFSLGQPRTIG
+232 HNNFSLGQPRTVG
-245 KTTYYDLWSCNRMP
+245 KAVYYDVWSSYQVP
-259 GSTPFSMNIDA
+259 GSTPFSMGINA
-270 IRYRIDTTIHP
+270 IRYSIDTTIQP

-293 RAAAGSQQ
+293 RASAGSQQ

-318 DGGEALPFFQNEG
+318 DNGEALPFFQNEG

-356 GTFTLHFRYSGNV
+356 STFKLHFRYSGNV

-382 RESWYPHYGDTAEFA
+382 RESWYPHYGDAAEFA
-397 FYDLTFHWP
+397 LYDLTFHWP

-446 YASSSL
+446 YASSSV
-452 SSENRTIEV
+452 SSESRTIDV
-461 YANRQLEEFLR
+461 YANKQLEEFLR
-472 ARLSATPPPEDAS
+472 SRLSAPTPSEDAS
-485 RYPSTM
+485 RHTSISRLP
-491 RPQLGNDLPSLPPS
+491 LGNDMPPLPPS
-505 PASFLKQLAREIDS
+505 PAAFLRQLAREIDS
-519 SIRFYELYSG
+519 SIRFYELYCG
-529 PFPFRNLGVSQ
+529 PFPFHTLGVSQ
-540 IPGAFG
+540 IPGGFG

-559 YLTDEAQYR
+559 YLPDEAQYR
-568 AGLSTT
+568 AGLSST

-579 TDLVPFHEVAHQ
+579 TDVVPFHEVAHQ

-604 QWIDEAIAEYLALE
+604 QWIDEAISEYLALQ
-618 FADSQKNQDH
+618 FADSKKNQDH

-640 LTTKMEGEDRVPADI
+640 LTTKAEGDDRVPADI

-668 SPDAYSVVVYAK
+668 SPDAYNVVVYAK
-680 GAWIMHML
+680 GTWIIHML
-688 REMLRQPGAAS
+688 HEMLRQPGGAS

-705 RFIALLHTLV
+705 RFIGLLHTLV
-715 SKYARKALTTADLER
+715 SKYARKALTTADLQR
-730 EVEAVMTPRMA
+730 EVEAVMTPRMD
-741 LEGGH
+741 LEGGR

-761 PHYKVQ
+761 PHYRVQ
-767 FTSHSSEKGFQI
+767 FASRSSEKGFQI
-779 RGKLLQDGVPRSFIA
+779 RGKLMQEGVPHSFIA

-803 PGRTIFLGTVIA
+803 PGRTIFLGTVVA
-815 TGDETNFTFT
+815 TGEETSFTFT
-825 SAVQPHKL
+825 SAVQPRKL

-844 PE
+844 AE